1 VDFTLEKLDGFLAE
15 RAHAAPDRSYTAQ
28 LLAKGRTFCARK
40 LGEEAIETVIAAIQA
55 DRRALVNES
64 ADLLYHLLVVLRA
77 GGVPLQ
83 DVLGELERRTTQSG
97 LDEKASRPK
106 G

>member
-1 VDFTLEKLDGFLAE
+1 MDFTLEQLDGFLAE
-15 RAHAAPDRSYTAQ
+15 RARAMPDSSYTAQ
-28 LLAKGRTFCARK
+28 LLAKGRPFCARK
-40 LGEEAIETVIAAIQA
+40 LGEEAIETVIAAIQG